1 LSPNNTISY
10 DIELAI
16 IAGILQKSDIISTL
30 MDLCNVDDFSWNSYK
45 WAYETFISLYE
56 RELSIDYLTLVEEL
70 SLKDK
75 LLGFK
80 IPSSDLIGINAIEYI
95 KNVKVNLDS
104 LETYAIQCHDYNVKR
119 KTQKISS
126 SVNEWI
132 SKGATGIEVITKLEN
147 EIGKV
152 SAYAGISTKTIT
164 DSNTVLNYAI
174 SETEYA
180 AKGNQKYIET
190 GILAL
195 DRKTGGFFPQQLI
208 TIAGRQG
215 QGKSA
220 LAKTIGLNVGI
231 LNKWKKKV
239 GIFTLEM
246 PSSQYMQRMVS
257 ALCGIPAQRLKKGI
271 IYENEWT
278 EYKKAIE
285 LIRDS
290 NNLYFDDTTQLTVPQ
305 LHNKISKMMELGVE
319 LIILD
324 QMALMAGGNGKTEQ
338 EYSRIDK
345 LSYTF
350 KNYAREFDV
359 PFINIQQM
367 SRSIENY
374 QRKDKEPRSSDL
386 SQAGEGAPDIIL
398 MIQHEEFNKQILSS
412 KLWLVKQRD
421 GEVCSIDIK
430 FDGVRTH
437 FMDIPENS
445 NNKPDFVVQQPV
457 LIEA

>member
-1 LSPNNTISY
+1 MSNNTISH

-16 IAGILQKSDIISTL
+16 IAGILQKGDSISRLVDICS
-30 MDLCNVDDFSWNSYK
+30 VDDFSWTSYR
-45 WAYETFISLYE
+45 WAYETFVSLYE
-56 RELSIDYLTLVEEL
+56 KELTIDYLTFIEEL

-80 IPSSDLIGINAIEYI
+80 IPSSELIGTDAIDYI
-95 KNVKVNLDS
+95 RNTQVNLDA
-104 LETYAIQCHDYNVKR
+104 LESYAIQCHDYNVKR
-119 KTQKISS
+119 KAKKISAN
-126 SVNEWI
+126 VDEWI
-132 SKGATGIEVITKLEN
+132 KAGASGIEIVSKLES
-147 EIGKV
+147 ELGKV
-152 SAYAGISTKTIT
+152 SAYAGVSTKTIT
-164 DSNTVLNYAI
+164 DSNTVLNDAI

-190 GILAL
+190 GIKAL
-195 DRKTGGFFPQQLI
+195 DEKTGGFFPQQLI

-220 LAKTIGLNVGI
+220 LAKTIALNVGV

-246 PSSQYMQRMVS
+246 PNAQYMQRMVS
-257 ALCGIPAQRLKKGI
+257 ALCGIPAQRLKRGV

-278 EYKKAIE
+278 KYKQAIE
-285 LIRDS
+285 TLRNS
-290 NNLYFDDTTQLTVPQ
+290 NNLYFDDTSQLTSPQ

-324 QMALMAGGNGKTEQ
+324 QMALMAGGSGRGEQ
-338 EYSRIDK
+338 EYARIDK
-345 LSYTF
+345 LSYQF
-350 KNYAREFDV
+350 KGYAREFDV
-359 PFINIQQM
+359 PFVNIQQM

-374 QRKDKEPRSSDL
+374 QRKDKEPKSSDL
-386 SQAGEGAPDIIL
+386 SQAGEGAPDLII
-398 MIQHEEFNKQILSS
+398 MIQHEEIAKKIISS

-421 GEVCSIDIK
+421 GEVCPIDVK

-437 FMDIPENS
+437 FMDIPAEEANA
-445 NNKPDFVVQQPV
+445 NKPEFVQSELPQ
-457 LIEA
+457 